1 MLLHPAS
8 DVVHPNRI
16 LKQVNGLLL
25 SNGSFAQ
32 QSSNVSNSA
41 AIGPAGVLAT
51 GPTDSIDYLIV
62 PYIG

>member
-25 SNGSFAQ
+25 GNGSFAQ
-32 QSSNVSNSA
+32 QSSNVPNSA
-41 AIGPAGVLAT
+41 AIGLAAILDQVQQT
-51 GPTDSIDYLIV
+51 LFIN

>member
-25 SNGSFAQ
+25 GNGSFAQ
-32 QSSNVSNSA
+32 QSSNLRHSA
-41 AIGPAGVLAT
+41 PIGPAGVLAT